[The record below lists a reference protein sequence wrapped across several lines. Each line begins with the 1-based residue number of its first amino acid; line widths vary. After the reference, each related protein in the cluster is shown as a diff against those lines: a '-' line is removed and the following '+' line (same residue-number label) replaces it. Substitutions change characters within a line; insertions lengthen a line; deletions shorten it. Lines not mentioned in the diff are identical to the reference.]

1 MLKHIF
7 HLRIRVLFAFAI
19 EMAALCSLNIEKP
32 DFFFRSG
39 VKVAYE
45 LDACSTGI
53 KRLHSALWRE
63 SLKVAES
70 HKVATKVH
78 LWDSLKPSPHLSSV
92 VMDLVNGKVGVFG
105 TAED

>member
-7 HLRIRVLFAFAI
+7 HLRIGVLFAI

-32 DFFFRSG
+32 DFFFFRSG

-45 LDACSTGI
+45 LDAHSTGI

-63 SLKVAES
+63 LLKVAES

-78 LWDSLKPSPHLSSV
+78 LWDSLKSSPHLSSV